1 MCILPSQ
8 PPRVCPA
15 HLLDCS
21 ARRHLALDALSGC
34 PIDQLASD
42 HLVSRKFVYQQ
53 LHKAHAALDL
63 AFEQPADDPEDLLFW
78 LPVTKPWLRQLVLA
92 LALSCHSPYRGI
104 IDLFADLFDLG
115 ISIGTVHNV
124 LRRAASAA
132 ESINS
137 QQDLSAVRFAALDE
151 IFQAGSPVL
160 VAADTRSGY
169 CCLLSPEEHRDA
181 DTWGVRLLELRE
193 RGFQPQATVAD
204 FGSGLRCGARQALPD
219 TPCRADV
226 FHPLRDFQAL
236 ARGLDNRAYEALSY
250 HEDLQRRQARYT
262 SRHVWK
268 SASLAKKAVLA
279 CAATDKA
286 IALADEVRTLLE
298 WWRQDVV
305 AVAGPDHATRC
316 QLHDWIVEE
325 LRAREPLHQ
334 PIRKVRQL
342 LENHKDGLLAF
353 ALQLDEDLGQLAERF
368 EVSSAVVREALAV
381 GQMDERRPSRWQRE
395 QQLWQ
400 QLGGKYAQMRVEVEK
415 LAAAVV
421 RASSVIENLNS
432 RLRNYFFLRKQL
444 GGGYLGLL
452 QFYLNHHRYARSE
465 RAERQGKSPREV
477 LNGQEHEHWLELLG
491 YERFRQAAA

>member
-8 PPRVCPA
+8 LPRVCPA
-15 HLLDCS
+15 HFLDPT
-21 ARRHLALDALSGC
+21 ARRRLALDALRGR
-34 PIDQLASD
+34 PVAHLASE

-53 LHKAHAALDL
+53 LLRAQAGLDL
-63 AFEQPADDPEDLLFW
+63 AFDPPDQPEDLLFW
-78 LPVTKPWLRQLVLA
+78 LPVTKPWLHQLVLA
-92 LALSCHSPYRGI
+92 LALGCHSSYRGI

-115 ISIGTVHNV
+115 LSVGTVHNI
-124 LRRAASAA
+124 LRRAASTAG
-132 ESINS
+132 SINA

-236 ARGLDNRAYEALSY
+236 ARGLDGRAYEALSY
-250 HEDLQRRQARYT
+250 YEDLQSRQARHAR
-262 SRHVWK
+262 RHRRKDHRIASK
-268 SASLAKKAVLA
+268 SVLA
-279 CAATDKA
+279 AKATQKA
-286 IALADEVRTLLE
+286 IALADEVRTLLD

-305 AVAGPDHATRC
+305 ALAGPDHATRC
-316 QLHDWIVEE
+316 RLHDWIVDE
-325 LRAREPLHQ
+325 LRAREPLHP
-334 PIRKVRQL
+334 PIKKVRQL
-342 LENHKDGLLAF
+342 LENHTDELLAF
-353 ALQLDEDLGQLAERF
+353 AEQLDVNLGQLAQRF
-368 EVSSAVVREALAV
+368 EVSVALLREALAV
-381 GQMDERRPSRWQRE
+381 QQMEEARPSRWQRE
-395 QQLWQ
+395 KELWSR
-400 QLGGKYAQMRVEVEK
+400 LGGKYAALRVEVQK
-415 LAAAVV
+415 LASAVV

-444 GGGYLGLL
+444 GSNYLKLL

-465 RAERQGKSPREV
+465 RAEREGKSPREV
-477 LNGQEHEHWLELLG
+477 LNGQKHPHWLELLG
-491 YERFRQAAA
+491 YQRFRQAG

>member
-8 PPRVCPA
+8 LPRVCPA
-15 HLLDCS
+15 HFLDPT
-21 ARRHLALDALSGC
+21 ARRRLALDALRGR
-34 PIDQLASD
+34 PVAHLASE

-53 LHKAHAALDL
+53 LLRAQAGLDL
-63 AFEQPADDPEDLLFW
+63 AFDPPDQPEDLLFW
-78 LPVTKPWLRQLVLA
+78 LPVTKPWLHQLVLA
-92 LALSCHSPYRGI
+92 LALGCHSSYRGI

-115 ISIGTVHNV
+115 LSVGTVHNI
-124 LRRAASAA
+124 LRRAASTAG
-132 ESINS
+132 SINA

-236 ARGLDNRAYEALSY
+236 ARGLDGRAYEALSY
-250 HEDLQRRQARYT
+250 YEDLQSRQARHAR
-262 SRHVWK
+262 RHRRKDHRIASK
-268 SASLAKKAVLA
+268 SVLA
-279 CAATDKA
+279 AKATQKA
-286 IALADEVRTLLE
+286 IALADEVRTLLD

-305 AVAGPDHATRC
+305 ALAGPDHATRC
-316 QLHDWIVEE
+316 WLHDWIVDE

-334 PIRKVRQL
+334 AIKKVRQL
-342 LENHKDGLLAF
+342 LESHTDELLAF
-353 ALQLDEDLGQLAERF
+353 AFQLDVDLGQLAERF
-368 EVSSAVVREALAV
+368 EVSQELVREALAV
-381 GQMDERRPSRWQRE
+381 QQLDERRPSRWQRE

-400 QLGGKYAQMRVEVEK
+400 RLGGKYARLRVEIER
-415 LAAAVV
+415 LASGVV

-444 GGGYLGLL
+444 GGDYLKLL
-452 QFYLNHHRYARSE
+452 QFYLNHHRYQRSE
-465 RAERQGKSPREV
+465 RGERQGKSPREV
-477 LNGQEHEHWLELLG
+477 LSGQKHEHWLELLG
-491 YERFRQAAA
+491 YQRFRQAG